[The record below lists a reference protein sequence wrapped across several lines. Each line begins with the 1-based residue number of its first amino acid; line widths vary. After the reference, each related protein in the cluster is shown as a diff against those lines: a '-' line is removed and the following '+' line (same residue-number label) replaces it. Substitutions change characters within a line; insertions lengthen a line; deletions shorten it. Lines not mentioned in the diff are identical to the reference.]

1 MAECEQPAA
10 ERRSLTISEDQLSAA
25 LEQAFIRALESGA
38 AEAAV
43 SGAINK
49 WFDKQS
55 GKAMRSLMHSLIIGS
70 LVICAIKLDSFKQA
84 LLSWVK

>member
-1 MAECEQPAA
+1 MSDSQAA
-10 ERRSLTISEDQLSAA
+10 PVGSKITISEEQLTVA
-25 LEQAFIRALESGA
+25 LETAFIRALESGA

-55 GKAMRSLMHSLIIGS
+55 GKAMRSLLHSLIIGS
-70 LVICAIKLDSFKQA
+70 LVICAVKVDSLKSA